1 MLETISAVV
10 RTSAFASILYTA
22 SIGATVAL
30 VLITPQEAALP
41 DSLGP
46 NQRPGFRGV
55 IRGPKVLVV
64 SPAPDAG
71 TVKSPLKL
79 LLKFETHGSAVI
91 VPQLVKVIY
100 LKDPAVNLTP
110 RISDFITTNG
120 IELSGA
126 EVPPGT
132 HYIRIELKDD
142 AGRFGS
148 TVVALMVAE

>member
-1 MLETISAVV
+1 MGEDPMLETISAVV

-46 NQRPGFRGV
+46 NQRPGFR
-55 IRGPKVLVV
+55 
-64 SPAPDAG
+64 
-71 TVKSPLKL
+71 
-79 LLKFETHGSAVI
+79 AVI

-132 HYIRIELKDD
+132 HYIRIE
-142 AGRFGS
+142 
-148 TVVALMVAE
+148 